1 MAKTKSSFRCSACQH
16 EVAKWVGKCPACGAW
31 GTVDEVVESAGGIGA
46 PAGRRAM
53 LPSTAAAPISS
64 IDSKI
69 TKARPTGVGE
79 LDRVLGGGVVPG
91 SVVLLSGE
99 PGVGKSTLLL
109 EVAHRWATRHGEKSL
124 YVTAE
129 ESAGQVRLRADRT
142 GAVHERVYLAAE
154 SDLAILLG
162 HVEQV
167 RPTLLV
173 VDSVQTMIAPDAEG
187 VIGGVTQVRAV
198 TAALTSLAKASGIAV
213 LLVGHVT
220 KDGAVA
226 GPRTLEHLV
235 DVVLQFE
242 GDKNTTLRMV
252 RGIKNRFGSA
262 DEVGCFELQ
271 DDGIVGVTD
280 PSGLFLH
287 HRDESVPG
295 TAVTVA
301 MDGKRPLVAEVQG
314 LTVHTESPSPRRAVS
329 GLDYNR
335 VAMVLAVLQS
345 RCGIFLA
352 KSDIYAATVGGMR
365 LVEPAAD
372 LAVALA
378 IASSTRNVALPSG
391 WVFLGEVGLAGE
403 VRRVAGIS
411 RRLAEAERLGFT
423 AALVPPG
430 CDLKGLSIKVVE
442 VSDVHSALRIAK
454 VHRKGKGDAEA
465 AAGRRAD
472 GKKQSRT
479 EQRSESPRQR
489 RPGEHALDFMAASD
503 AGRTESG
510 DPGPEVV
517 PVDVFS
523 ARLARKN
530 RERVIEELAEG
541 YRNENNPD

>member
-1 MAKTKSSFRCSACQH
+1 MAKTKSIFQCSACKH
-16 EVAKWVGKCPACGAW
+16 EVAKWVGKCPDCGAW
-31 GTVDEVVESAGGIGA
+31 GTVNEVAGSAGGGS

-53 LPSTAAAPISS
+53 LPSTAATPISS
-64 IDSKI
+64 IDSRI
-69 TKARPTGVGE
+69 TRARSTGVSE

-109 EVAHRWATRHGEKSL
+109 EVAHRWASQREEKSL

-142 GAVHERVYLAAE
+142 NAVHDRVYLAAE
-154 SDLAILLG
+154 SDLSVVLG

-173 VDSVQTMIAPDAEG
+173 VDSVQTMLAPDVDG
-187 VIGGVTQVRAV
+187 IIGGVTQVRAV
-198 TAALTSLAKASGIAV
+198 AAALTSLAKASGVAV

-220 KDGAVA
+220 KDGNIA

-242 GDKNTTLRMV
+242 GDKNSTLRMV

-262 DEVGCFELQ
+262 DEVGCFELH
-271 DDGIVGVTD
+271 DDGISCVSD

-287 HRDESVPG
+287 HRNEAVSG

-314 LTVHTESPSPRRAVS
+314 LTVYTEMPNPRRAVS

-345 RCGIFLA
+345 RAGISVG
-352 KSDIYAATVGGMR
+352 KHDVYTATVGGMR
-365 LVEPAAD
+365 LQEPAAD
-372 LAVALA
+372 LAIALA
-378 IASSTRNVALPSG
+378 IASAARDTALKPG
-391 WVFLGEVGLAGE
+391 WVILGEVGLAGE
-403 VRRVAGIS
+403 VRRVTGVG

-423 AALVPPG
+423 TALVPPG
-430 CDLKGLSIKVVE
+430 SEKFKGAMKVHE
-442 VSDVHSALRIAK
+442 VSDVRSAVRLAGLRGSGAAPEK
-454 VHRKGKGDAEA
+454 DNPAAGKGDSAPRKGRT
-465 AAGRRAD
+465 AAGK
-472 GKKQSRT
+472 G
-479 EQRSESPRQR
+479 RSAPVR
-489 RPGEHALDFMAASD
+489 MAPPIA
-503 AGRTESG
+503 
-510 DPGPEVV
+510 VV
-517 PVDVFS
+517 PDF
-523 ARLARKN
+523 
-530 RERVIEELAEG
+530 
-541 YRNENNPD
+541 

>member
-1 MAKTKSSFRCSACQH
+1 MAKSKPIFRCSACSH
-16 EVAKWVGKCPACGAW
+16 EVAKWVGKCPDCGAW
-31 GTVDEVVESAGGIGA
+31 GTVDEIARAATPAGA
-46 PAGRRAM
+46 PARRAM
-53 LPSTAAAPISS
+53 LPSTAAAPIST
-64 IDSKI
+64 IDSQI
-69 TKARPTGVGE
+69 TRARPTGVSE

-109 EVAHRWATRHGEKSL
+109 EVAYRWANQAGEKSL

-154 SDLAILLG
+154 SDLSVLLG

-173 VDSVQTMIAPDAEG
+173 VDSVQTMLAPDVDG

-198 TAALTSLAKASGIAV
+198 TAALTSLAKASGVAV

-220 KDGAVA
+220 KDGNVA

-242 GDKNTTLRMV
+242 GDKNSTLRMV

-262 DEVGCFELQ
+262 DEVGCFELHE
-271 DDGIVGVTD
+271 DGIAGVDD

-287 HRDESVPG
+287 HRTDSVPG

-301 MDGKRPLVAEVQG
+301 MDGKRPLVGEVQG
-314 LTVHTESPSPRRAVS
+314 LTVKTEIPAPRRAVS

-345 RCGIFLA
+345 RGRVFLG
-352 KSDIYAATVGGMR
+352 KHDVYAATVGGMR

-372 LAVALA
+372 LAIALA
-378 IASSTRNVALPSG
+378 IASAESDTALPAG
-391 WVFLGEVGLAGE
+391 WIVLGEVGLAGE
-403 VRRVAGIS
+403 VRKVTGLS
-411 RRLAEAERLGFT
+411 RRLAEAQRLGFT
-423 AALVPPG
+423 NAVVPPG
-430 CDLKGLSIKVVE
+430 SERMKGGGMQIHE
-442 VSDVHSALRIAK
+442 VSDLRGALRLSGL
-454 VHRKGKGDAEA
+454 R
-465 AAGRRAD
+465 GRRGA
-472 GKKQSRT
+472 
-479 EQRSESPRQR
+479 EQ
-489 RPGEHALDFMAASD
+489 
-503 AGRTESG
+503 
-510 DPGPEVV
+510 
-517 PVDVFS
+517 
-523 ARLARKN
+523 
-530 RERVIEELAEG
+530 
-541 YRNENNPD
+541 

>member
-1 MAKTKSSFRCSACQH
+1 MAKTKSIFRCSACTH
-16 EVAKWVGKCPACGAW
+16 EVAKWVGKCPDCGAW
-31 GTVDEVVESAGGIGA
+31 GTVDEVAVASAGPGA
-46 PAGRRAM
+46 PARRAM

-64 IDSKI
+64 IDSQI
-69 TKARPTGVGE
+69 TRAKSTGVSE

-109 EVAHRWATRHGEKSL
+109 EVAHRWARAQDSKSL

-154 SDLAILLG
+154 SDLSIVLG

-173 VDSVQTMIAPDAEG
+173 VDSVQTMLAPEVDG

-220 KDGAVA
+220 KDGNVA

-242 GDKNTTLRMV
+242 GDKNSTLRMV

-262 DEVGCFELQ
+262 DEVGCFELHE
-271 DDGIVGVTD
+271 DGIACVDD

-287 HRDESVPG
+287 HRTDSVPG

-314 LTVHTESPSPRRAVS
+314 LTVETEIPNPRRAVS

-345 RCGIFLA
+345 RGKVFIG

-365 LVEPAAD
+365 LHEPAAD
-372 LAVALA
+372 LAVTLA
-378 IASSTRNVALPSG
+378 IASANSEVAIPPG
-391 WVFLGEVGLAGE
+391 WVILGEVGLAGE
-403 VRRVAGIS
+403 VRKVTGLE

-423 AALVPPG
+423 TALVPPG
-430 CDLKGLSIKVVE
+430 YAPLKRGGMKIRE
-442 VSDVHSALRIAK
+442 VADVSAALRITGT
-454 VHRKGKGDAEA
+454 RKK
-465 AAGRRAD
+465 RAP
-472 GKKQSRT
+472 KEEK
-479 EQRSESPRQR
+479 EVAP
-489 RPGEHALDFMAASD
+489 DF
-503 AGRTESG
+503 
-510 DPGPEVV
+510 
-517 PVDVFS
+517 
-523 ARLARKN
+523 
-530 RERVIEELAEG
+530 
-541 YRNENNPD
+541 

>member
-1 MAKTKSSFRCSACQH
+1 
-16 EVAKWVGKCPACGAW
+16 
-31 GTVDEVVESAGGIGA
+31 
-46 PAGRRAM
+46 M
-53 LPSTAAAPISS
+53 LPSTAAAPLSQ
-64 IDSKI
+64 IDAKV
-69 TKARPTGVGE
+69 TQARSTGVSE

-109 EVAHRWATRHGEKSL
+109 EVAFRWAAQRDETAL

-142 GAVHERVYLAAE
+142 GAVHDRVYLAAE
-154 SDLAILLG
+154 SDLSIVLG

-173 VDSVQTMIAPDAEG
+173 VDSVQTMLAPEVDG

-220 KDGAVA
+220 KDGNVA

-242 GDKNTTLRMV
+242 GDKNSSLRMV

-262 DEVGCFELQ
+262 DEVGCFELHE
-271 DDGIVGVTD
+271 DGIVCVDD

-287 HRDESVPG
+287 HRTDAVPG

-314 LTVHTESPSPRRAVS
+314 LTVKTEIPQPRRAVS

-345 RCGIFLA
+345 RGRVFLG
-352 KSDIYAATVGGMR
+352 KHDVYAATVGGMR
-365 LVEPAAD
+365 LVEPTAD
-372 LAVALA
+372 LAIALA
-378 IASSTRNVALPSG
+378 IASAEADIALPAG
-391 WVFLGEVGLAGE
+391 WVILGEVGLAGE
-403 VRRVAGIS
+403 VRKITGLG

-423 AALVPPG
+423 TALVPPG
-430 CDLKGLSIKVVE
+430 SEKAKVGSMRIHEVGDLR
-442 VSDVHSALRIAK
+442 SALR
-454 VHRKGKGDAEA
+454 
-465 AAGRRAD
+465 
-472 GKKQSRT
+472 
-479 EQRSESPRQR
+479 
-489 RPGEHALDFMAASD
+489 
-503 AGRTESG
+503 
-510 DPGPEVV
+510 
-517 PVDVFS
+517 
-523 ARLARKN
+523 
-530 RERVIEELAEG
+530 LAEL
-541 YRNENNPD
+541 RKSRAPREPVAVE

>member
-1 MAKTKSSFRCSACQH
+1 MAKTKPIFRCSACTH
-16 EVAKWVGKCPACGAW
+16 EVAKWVGKCPGCGAW
-31 GTVDEVVESAGGIGA
+31 GSVDEVAVAA
-46 PAGRRAM
+46 TPAGVPARRAM
-53 LPSTAAAPISS
+53 LPSTAAAPIST
-64 IDSKI
+64 IDSQV
-69 TKARPTGVGE
+69 TRARSTGVSE

-109 EVAHRWATRHGEKSL
+109 EVAYRWAAQRDEKSL

-142 GAVHERVYLAAE
+142 GAIHERVYLAAE
-154 SDLAILLG
+154 SDLSILLG

-173 VDSVQTMIAPDAEG
+173 VDSVQTILAPEVDG
-187 VIGGVTQVRAV
+187 VTGGVTQVRAV

-220 KDGAVA
+220 KDGNVA

-242 GDKNTTLRMV
+242 GDKNSTLRMV

-262 DEVGCFELQ
+262 DEVGCFELHE
-271 DDGIVGVTD
+271 DGIAGVDD

-287 HRDESVPG
+287 HRTDSVPG

-301 MDGKRPLVAEVQG
+301 MDGKRPLVGEVQG
-314 LTVHTESPSPRRAVS
+314 LTVRTEIPSPRRAVS

-345 RCGIFLA
+345 RGRVFLG
-352 KSDIYAATVGGMR
+352 KHDVYAATVGGMR

-372 LAVALA
+372 LAIALA
-378 IASSTRNVALPSG
+378 IASSESDIALPAG
-391 WVFLGEVGLAGE
+391 WIVLGEVGLAGE
-403 VRRVAGIS
+403 VRKVTGLT

-423 AALVPPG
+423 NAVVPPG
-430 CDLKGLSIKVVE
+430 SDGPKGGGMRIHEVADLRSAIRLSGL
-442 VSDVHSALRIAK
+442 
-454 VHRKGKGDAEA
+454 RKTRGA
-465 AAGRRAD
+465 
-472 GKKQSRT
+472 
-479 EQRSESPRQR
+479 SE
-489 RPGEHALDFMAASD
+489 
-503 AGRTESG
+503 
-510 DPGPEVV
+510 
-517 PVDVFS
+517 
-523 ARLARKN
+523 
-530 RERVIEELAEG
+530 
-541 YRNENNPD
+541 

>member
-1 MAKTKSSFRCSACQH
+1 MAKTKSIFRCSACTH
-16 EVAKWVGKCPACGAW
+16 EVAKWVGKCPDCGAW
-31 GTVDEVVESAGGIGA
+31 GTVDEVAVAATGAGS
-46 PAGRRAM
+46 PARRAM

-64 IDSKI
+64 IDSQI
-69 TKARPTGVGE
+69 TQARSTGVSE

-109 EVAHRWATRHGEKSL
+109 EVAHRWARQNDAKSL

-154 SDLAILLG
+154 SDLSIVLG

-173 VDSVQTMIAPDAEG
+173 VDSVQTMLAPEVDG

-198 TAALTSLAKASGIAV
+198 TAALTSLAKATGIAV

-220 KDGAVA
+220 KDGNVA

-242 GDKNTTLRMV
+242 GDKNSTLRMV

-262 DEVGCFELQ
+262 DEVGCFELHE
-271 DDGIVGVTD
+271 DGIACVDD

-287 HRDESVPG
+287 HRTDSVPG

-314 LTVHTESPSPRRAVS
+314 LTVETEIPNPRRAVS

-345 RCGIFLA
+345 RGKVFIG
-352 KSDIYAATVGGMR
+352 KSDVYAATVGGMR
-365 LVEPAAD
+365 LLEPAAD
-372 LAVALA
+372 LAITLA
-378 IASSTRNVALPSG
+378 IASANSEVAIPAG
-391 WVFLGEVGLAGE
+391 WVILGEVGLAGE
-403 VRRVAGIS
+403 VRKVTGLE

-423 AALVPPG
+423 TALVPPG
-430 CDLKGLSIKVVE
+430 YAPLKRGGMKIHE
-442 VSDVHSALRIAK
+442 VADVRAAIRITGT
-454 VHRKGKGDAEA
+454 RK
-465 AAGRRAD
+465 RRAT
-472 GKKQSRT
+472 KEAT
-479 EQRSESPRQR
+479 EVAP
-489 RPGEHALDFMAASD
+489 DF
-503 AGRTESG
+503 
-510 DPGPEVV
+510 
-517 PVDVFS
+517 
-523 ARLARKN
+523 
-530 RERVIEELAEG
+530 
-541 YRNENNPD
+541 